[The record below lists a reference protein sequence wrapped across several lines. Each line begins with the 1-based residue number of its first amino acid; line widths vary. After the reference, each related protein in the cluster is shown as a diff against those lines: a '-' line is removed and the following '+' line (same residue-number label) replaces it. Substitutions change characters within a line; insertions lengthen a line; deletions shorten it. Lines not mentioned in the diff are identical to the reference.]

1 MKRIPMSGGDEW
13 DALNKRARKFY
24 NWSTGELK
32 KIKRRYNKRF
42 RKQVKMQILKGDEW
56 DG

>member
-13 DALNKRARKFY
+13 DALSKRSRKFY

-42 RKQVKMQILKGDEW
+42 RKQAKMQILKGEEQY
-56 DG
+56 G